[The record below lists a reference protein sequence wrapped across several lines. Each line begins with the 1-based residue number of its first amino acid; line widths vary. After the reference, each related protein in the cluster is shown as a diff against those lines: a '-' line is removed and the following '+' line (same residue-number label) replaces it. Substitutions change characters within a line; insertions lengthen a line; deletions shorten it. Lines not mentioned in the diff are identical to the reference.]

1 MLLNRK
7 YLCYVYLLTELNGIT
22 DNATKIQRQKS
33 SIKFYN
39 LKNQN
44 TVIRNKIKN
53 INSYLNP
60 HKTIPV
66 ITISKNKIPDLKT

>member
-7 YLCYVYLLTELNGIT
+7 YLCYVYLLTELQT
-22 DNATKIQRQKS
+22 MQQRFKDRRVP
-33 SIKFYN
+33 